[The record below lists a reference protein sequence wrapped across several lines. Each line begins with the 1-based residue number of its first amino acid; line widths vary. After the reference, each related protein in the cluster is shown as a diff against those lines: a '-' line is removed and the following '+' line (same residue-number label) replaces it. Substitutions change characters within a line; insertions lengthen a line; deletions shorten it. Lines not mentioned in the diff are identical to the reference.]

1 VDNLCGTYRSLV
13 VGIYQRLYDERVH
26 PYFAR
31 NRNYCSAGTRYSGAK
46 DHIVDGNRKARQ
58 IVDSCSFA
66 SLEGNINHAYDVG
79 ALIAAAQL

>member
-1 VDNLCGTYRSLV
+1 VDNFCGTYRSLV

-46 DHIVDGNRKARQ
+46 DHIVDGDRKAGQ
-58 IVDSCSFA
+58 IFDFCSFA
-66 SLEGNINHAYDVG
+66 FLEGNINHIYGVG
-79 ALIAAAQL
+79 ALIAAAER